1 MKAESPTGHVEMPPD
16 DPVLVWRPARAA
28 PPLGPGDLHLWRIE
42 TARGEETGQGLPPL
56 AALASCL
63 AILDQ
68 GQRARAA
75 RMGKAAYRERWVR
88 AQAGLRWILGL
99 YLQVDP
105 GRLVFQRGA
114 VGKPGLDPRLRMP
127 GGARLEFNLTTT
139 ADIALV
145 GISLES
151 PLGVDCERLRP
162 RREMM
167 AVARRMFAPRT
178 VTELTRL
185 PEVQRLAA
193 FYRAWTALESDAKAD
208 GRGLFRARPPGAK
221 PPEILHAVPAAGH
234 IAAVARERLPPV
246 TAWLALDLVWHP

>member
-1 MKAESPTGHVEMPPD
+1 MKAESPTGHVEKPPD
-16 DPVLVWRPARAA
+16 DPELVWRPAWAA
-28 PPLGPGDLHLWRIE
+28 PSLGPGDLHLWRIH
-42 TARGEETGQGLPPL
+42 TARSEETSLGPAP
-56 AALASCL
+56 AALEACL

-68 GQRARAA
+68 GQRGRAA
-75 RMGKAAYRERWVR
+75 RMGKAAYQERWVR

-105 GRLVFQRGA
+105 GRLAFHRGA

-139 ADIALV
+139 ADMALV
-145 GISLES
+145 GLSLEH

-178 VTELTRL
+178 VAELTRL
-185 PEVQRLAA
+185 PEIDRLAA

-208 GRGLFRARPPGAK
+208 GRGLFRARAPGAR
-221 PPEILHAVPAAGH
+221 PPEIRHAVPAAGY

-246 TAWLALDLVWHP
+246 TAWLALDLVWPP